1 MKTELDCIPCFF
13 SQVLKTM
20 RMAGADE
27 AAQQQAFLELAGMIP
42 GMEMQKSP
50 PWNSRQVYALI
61 NRLCKCD
68 DPFYDIKKESNQL
81 ALDLY
86 PGLKKIVDES
96 ENPLVTALKFSIAGN
111 IIDYGALADF
121 DVKKTLGESLNKPFG
136 IWHFKKFYNAL
147 EHAENIIYLGDNAGE
162 IVFDRLLIETI
173 AKRVTFVVR
182 GGPII
187 NDVLM
192 EDAKMVG
199 ITDLADV
206 VSNSVAVPGTI
217 VQEWPEELRKK
228 FYNAD
233 LIISKGQGNFE
244 SLSETDG
251 NIFFLFM
258 IKCDMVAR
266 HGGQVFRTNEKLR
279 VGDFILGSRQ

>member
-1 MKTELDCIPCFF
+1 
-13 SQVLKTM
+13 M

-27 AAQQQAFLELAGMIP
+27 AAQQQAFFELGRMIP
-42 GMEMQKSP
+42 DMEMQKSP
-50 PWNSRQVYALI
+50 PWNSRKVYALI
-61 NRLCKCD
+61 NSLCKCY
-68 DPFYDIKKESNQL
+68 DPFYDVKKESNQL

-86 PGLKKIVDES
+86 PELKKIVNES
-96 ENPLVTALKFSIAGN
+96 ENPLITALKLSIAGN

-121 DVKKTLGESLNKPFG
+121 DIKKTLYESLNRPFG
-136 IWHFKKFYNAL
+136 IWHFKEFYRAL

-162 IVFDRLLIETI
+162 IVFDRLLIENI
-173 AKRVTFVVR
+173 GKRVTFIVR

-192 EDAKMVG
+192 EDAKMAG
-199 ITDLADV
+199 ITELADV
-206 VSNSVAVPGTI
+206 VSNSLAVPGTI
-217 VQEWPEELRKK
+217 LQEWPEELREK

-251 NIFFLFM
+251 NIFFLF
-258 IKCDMVAR
+258 IVKCDLVAM
-266 HGGQVFRTNEKLR
+266 HGTQALRTDNKLR
-279 VGDFILGSRQ
+279 VGDFILGCRQ

>member
-1 MKTELDCIPCFF
+1 MSEPIYFNKEFKQQWRYAF
-13 SQVLKTM
+13 EQA
-20 RMAGADE
+20 RADRE
-27 AAQQQAFLELAGMIP
+27 RYFNWIKDEIKIA
-42 GMEMQKSP
+42 
-50 PWNSRQVYALI
+50 VDLI
-61 NRLCKCD
+61 NR
-68 DPFYDIKKESNQL
+68 YDKIYVLGGLGARLLQASPNLYNQFMETYSGPDKEQ
-81 ALDLY
+81 ADEE
-86 PGLKKIVDES
+86 KIVDES